1 MALVDRIFR
10 DVTTK
15 ILENVLKKIRKK
27 IFKVEN
33 NCRKMPAEIF
43 QCRKF
48 LQDDANWI
56 FAM

>member
-10 DVTTK
+10 DITTK

-33 NCRKMPAEIF
+33 N
-43 QCRKF
+43 
-48 LQDDANWI
+48 LQENAS
-56 FAM
+56 